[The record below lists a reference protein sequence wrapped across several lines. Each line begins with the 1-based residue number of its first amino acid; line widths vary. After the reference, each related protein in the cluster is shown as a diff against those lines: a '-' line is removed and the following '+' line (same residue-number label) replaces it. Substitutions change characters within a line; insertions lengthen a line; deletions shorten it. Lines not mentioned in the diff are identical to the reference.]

1 MRKVRF
7 TRRKFLQTSALAT
20 AAAAQPR
27 ALRAALP
34 PGPIPQYRLHYQEPA
49 AAWPDALPVGNGRLG
64 AMVFGNPQHE
74 RIQLNE
80 ETVWMGGP
88 RDRNNPQAARTAEV
102 RALLMA
108 GKVHEA
114 EVLAK
119 QVMMGIPDRMPCY
132 QTLGD
137 LWLDFEGIPADVQN
151 YRLELDLDQAIATT
165 TFKVGDS
172 QFTREVFSSAPDNV
186 IVIHLTSTKPM
197 SLKVRLD
204 RPAHFETRATEN
216 TLVMTGQALPA
227 KPTTDPATQEHQ
239 VGVRFRAEL
248 HGVALAGTIKPSGDA
263 LQINASAVTLYLAA
277 HTDFREHDE
286 AGMAEACAKYLAAA
300 RKLSYKT
307 LRDRHIADYRSYAVR
322 ADIHLGPD
330 PNQNVPTNQR
340 VAALKAGGEDLGLI
354 PLYFQYGRYML
365 ISSSRPG
372 TLAANL
378 QGIWNESIDPPWGS
392 KYTVNINTEM
402 NYWLAEPANLADLH
416 PPVFDLID
424 NARANGAVTAKK
436 YFNARGFV
444 INHNTDIWGDTIP
457 IDNVQAGVWP
467 MGAAWLALHLFSHY
481 AFSLDTEFL
490 RTRAYPRLKEVAEF
504 FLDYLTEAQDG
515 TLLSG
520 PSQSPENKYKLPDG
534 STHSLCMSPAMD
546 TGIIHA
552 VFDRVIRMSST
563 LNVDADLRAQCQA
576 ASKRLPPF
584 KIGQSGAL
592 QEWNEDYAETEPGH
606 RHISHLFALYPD
618 HQITV
623 RETPAL
629 AKAARR
635 TLDMRLAAG
644 GGSTGWSRAWIINC
658 FARLEDGEAAYQS
671 LLALLR
677 TETRANMFD
686 ICGMKANSPFQID
699 GNLGGP
705 AGICEMLLQS
715 HNGVTR
721 LHPALPKAWATGSF
735 RGLRARSGV
744 EIRCD
749 WANGRLTS
757 AQLTTKVAGPL
768 KLAVPAGQSVA
779 RVSTGGKSIPLT
791 PVPGIGVQFDVKP
804 GFGYKISFA

>member
-1 MRKVRF
+1 MPKARIS
-7 TRRKFLQTSALAT
+7 RRTFLHTSALAT
-20 AAAAQPR
+20 AAATNFPAF
-27 ALRAALP
+27 AAP
-34 PGPIPQYRLHYQEPA
+34 PSPIRQYRLHYEQPA
-49 AAWPDALPVGNGRLG
+49 AVWPDALPVGNGRLG
-64 AMVFGNPQHE
+64 AMVFGHPANE

-88 RDRNNPQAARTAEV
+88 RDRNNPLAARTAEV

-114 EVLAK
+114 EALAK
-119 QVMMGIPDRMPCY
+119 QTMMGIPDRMPCY

-137 LWLDFEGIPADVQN
+137 LWLDFDGIPPEVQN
-151 YRLELDLDQAIATT
+151 YRLTLDLDSAIAST
-165 TFKVGDS
+165 TFKVGNVAS
-172 QFTREVFSSAPDNV
+172 TREVFSSAPDNV
-186 IVIHLTSTKPM
+186 IVIRLTSSKPM
-197 SLKVRLD
+197 SFKVRLD
-204 RPAHFETRATEN
+204 RPAHAETKASDH
-216 TLVMTGQALPA
+216 TLVMTGQALPV

-248 HGVALAGTIKPSGDA
+248 HATALTGSIVPEGDA
-263 LQINASAVTLYLAA
+263 LRIHSSAVTLYLAA
-277 HTDFREHDE
+277 ATDFREKTE
-286 AGMAEACAKYLAAA
+286 EGAAVACAKYLAAA
-300 RKLSYKT
+300 KKLSYET
-307 LRDRHIADYRSYAVR
+307 LRNRHIADYRSYATR

-330 PNQNVPTNQR
+330 PNAGIATDKR
-340 VAALKAGGEDLGLI
+340 VQALKSGGEDLGLI

-378 QGIWNESIDPPWGS
+378 QGIWNESVDPPWGS

-416 PPVFDLID
+416 TPLFDLID
-424 NARANGAVTAKK
+424 STRTNGAVTAKK

-481 AFSLDTEFL
+481 AFSPDQTFL
-490 RTRAYPRLKEVAEF
+490 RDRAYPRLKEVAQF
-504 FLDYLTEAQDG
+504 FLDYLTEAPDG
-515 TLLSG
+515 SLLSG
-520 PSQSPENKYKLPDG
+520 PSQSPENRYKLPG
-534 STHSLCMSPAMD
+534 GGTASLCMSPTMD

-552 VFDRVIRMSST
+552 VFDRVIRMSAT
-563 LNVDADLRAQCQA
+563 LNLDPELRAQCQA
-576 ASKRLPPF
+576 ASKRLQPF
-584 KIGQSGAL
+584 KIGKSGAL

-618 HQITV
+618 HQITL
-623 RETPAL
+623 RDTPDL

-635 TLDMRLAAG
+635 TLDLRLAAG

-658 FARLEDGEAAYQS
+658 LARLEDGDAAYQS

-677 TETRANMFD
+677 TETRTNMFD

-699 GNLGGP
+699 GNLGGA

-715 HNGVTR
+715 HNGVNR
-721 LHPALPKAWATGSF
+721 LLPALPKAWPTGSF
-735 RGLRARSGV
+735 TGLRARSG
-744 EIRCD
+744 ISIDCIWKD
-749 WANGRLTS
+749 SRLISATLRTS
-757 AQLTTKVAGPL
+757 LDGPI
-768 KLAVPAGQSVA
+768 KLAIPAGQTVA
-779 RVSTGGKSIPLT
+779 RARGSKGSVPLT
-791 PVPGIGVQFDVKP
+791 PVQGIGIQFNASSNSTYT
-804 GFGYKISFA
+804 FT